1 MDGCERWTIKK
12 AKRRRIDAFELWCW
26 RKLLRV
32 PWIARRSNQS
42 ILKEIRP
49 EHSLEGLV
57 LKLKFESF
65 GHLME
70 RTDSLEKKTLMLG
83 KIEGRT
89 RRA

>member
-70 RTDSLEKKTLMLG
+70 RTDSFEKTLMLG
-83 KIEGRT
+83 KIEGG
-89 RRA
+89 RRRG